1 MAGFFNQNQG
11 LSERAMLE
19 NRYRSSR
26 IDLLLVAVMTLVN
39 IIFVITGSDT
49 YFLFSATVPY
59 LLSFVSALYC
69 GMLSPEVYEYLE
81 IDPATAEFLPAP
93 VFYVALAIA
102 LIFTALY
109 VLAFFLSNKGR
120 YGWLIFALV
129 FFIID
134 TLIMFGYYG
143 ISFDMIIDLLFHIWV
158 LYYLIAGISAAK
170 RFKELPPEEP
180 DKNEEVEGQDFY
192 PEMVS
197 IGSGKQVGRIAANYY
212 RGKEAVGGWIYFYND
227 RVIFKSHTLNIQTG
241 NTTILYSDM
250 VSTGKYSNL
259 GFIHNGLTITTQDG
273 TVHKFV
279 VNRRDSVIA
288 HLDRQILRNNA

>member
-1 MAGFFNQNQG
+1 MSLFQKNTQN
-11 LSERAMLE
+11 LSPRQQLQNKYGVCRVNLMVVVLLTLI
-19 NRYRSSR
+19 NVVF
-26 IDLLLVAVMTLVN
+26 LLL
-39 IIFVITGSDT
+39 GSDT
-49 YFLFSATVPY
+49 YWLFSALVPY
-59 LLSFVSALYC
+59 LL
-69 GMLSPEVYEYLE
+69 
-81 IDPATAEFLPAP
+81 
-93 VFYVALAIA
+93 VFYGMFFCGKLPVEYYEGDISDYVFLDESVLVVLAIFA
-102 LIFTALY
+102 FAIVGLY
-109 VLAFFLSNKGR
+109 LLFWWLSR
-120 YGWLIFALV
+120 EHRSGWLVASLV
-129 FFIID
+129 LFIID
-134 TLIMFGYYG
+134 TLVMLWFYG
-143 ISFDMIIDLLFHIWV
+143 LAFDMIIDLLFHIWV

-197 IGSGKQVGRIAANYY
+197 IGSGKQVDRIAANYY